1 MSLGTMLSRV
11 LGMVRDI
18 LISTLFSRTVTDAF
32 IVAFRLPNMFRRLLG
47 EGSLSVSFIPVF
59 VGELN
64 VPADVA
70 EEVRAER
77 ARALA
82 NGIYTILMIVT
93 ISLTVLGIIF
103 MEPLLKLMLRG
114 ESYLSIPGK
123 LEQTIYLGRI
133 MFGYLFLVTTY
144 AYYMAIA
151 NALNRFLI
159 PAMGPALFNL
169 LTVISSVLPQEW
181 IDQPGAMSAWGVIA
195 GGVFQ
200 AGIVGWQIWRLGFFP
215 RITMSVRVPGVWL
228 VLRNMIPGILGSGV
242 SQLTTIVNMTF
253 ASYLPEGSHS
263 YVYWGDRILELP
275 QSLIAISLG
284 TALLPL
290 LSKHWVEGKREQ
302 MIDASNKYLRF
313 LLYLSTPAAVGMYVL
328 ALPLVQVLFV
338 RGEFGMN
345 DAVATVQVIQIY
357 SLLLIFSGV
366 SRVIVPAFYAIK
378 NTWLPAVLGALSLV
392 VHLLLCQFTIKEFGL
407 AGLVGSTAA
416 SGMFNAVALLICFR
430 IMIGHIQI
438 KALVVSFLR
447 HVPALVALAAFAY
460 YGYAWSEAWLETLLS
475 IHWARGI
482 ALLSVVGFSIVI
494 YIFLSYRLGSS
505 EAAQFIEVFQRR
517 FKKRAA

>member
-32 IVAFRLPNMFRRLLG
+32 VVAFRLPNMFRRLLG

-64 VPADVA
+64 VPAEEL
-70 EEVRAER
+70 EEVRAQR
-77 ARALA
+77 ARELA

-93 ISLTVLGIIF
+93 VSLTVLGIIY
-103 MEPLLKLMLRG
+103 MEPLLRLMLRG

-123 LEQTIYLGRI
+123 LEQTVYLGRI

-151 NALNRFLI
+151 NALNKFLI

-169 LTVISSVLPQEW
+169 FCVISSVLPQEW
-181 IDQPGAMSAWGVIA
+181 LDQPGAMSAWGVIV

-200 AGIVGWQIWRLGFFP
+200 ALIVGVQIWRLGFFP
-215 RITMSVRVPGVWL
+215 RITMKVHVPGAWI
-228 VLRNMIPGILGSGV
+228 VLRNMVPGILGSGV
-242 SQLTTIVNMTF
+242 AQLTTIVNMAF

-284 TALLPL
+284 TALLPM
-290 LSKHWVEGKREQ
+290 LSKHWVEGKKQQ
-302 MIDASNKYLRF
+302 MIDASNNYLRF
-313 LLYLSTPAAVGMYVL
+313 LLYLSLPAAVGMYVL

-338 RGEFGMN
+338 RGQFGID
-345 DAVATVQVIQIY
+345 DALATVNVIQIY
-357 SLLLIFSGV
+357 SFLLIFSGM
-366 SRVIVPAFYAIK
+366 SRVLVPSFYAIK
-378 NTWLPAVLGALSLV
+378 NTWLPALLGALSLL
-392 VHLLLCQFTIKEFGL
+392 VHLGLCQYTIGVFGL
-407 AGLVGSTAA
+407 NGLVGSTAM
-416 SGMFNAVALLICFR
+416 SGAFNAIALMICFWLMIGPIHVKALLI
-430 IMIGHIQI
+430 
-438 KALVVSFLR
+438 SFMR
-447 HVPALVALAAFAY
+447 NVPALAALAAFAY
-460 YGYAWSEAWLETLLS
+460 FGYAWLEPQLETFVG
-475 IHWARGI
+475 IHWARGG
-482 ALLSVVGFSIVI
+482 ALLSIVGVSIVG
-494 YIFLSYRLGSS
+494 YIFMSYKLGSE
-505 EAAQFIEVFQRR
+505 EAAQFIEVFRR
-517 FKKRAA
+517 RMKKH

>member
-1 MSLGTMLSRV
+1 MLSRV

-32 IVAFRLPNMFRRLLG
+32 VVAFRLPNMFRRLLG

-64 VPADVA
+64 VPA
-70 EEVRAER
+70 EELEAVRAQR
-77 ARALA
+77 ARDLA

-93 ISLTVLGIIF
+93 VTLTVLGIIF
-103 MEPLLKLMLRG
+103 MEPLLRLMLRG

-123 LEQTIYLGRI
+123 LEQTVVLGRI

-151 NALNRFLI
+151 NALNKFLI

-169 LTVISSVLPQEW
+169 FCVISSILPQEW
-181 IDQPGAMSAWGVIA
+181 LDQPGAMSAWGVIV

-200 AGIVGWQIWRLGFFP
+200 ALIVGVQIWRLGFFP
-215 RITMSVRVPGVWL
+215 RITMKLRTPGMWI

-284 TALLPL
+284 AALLPM
-290 LSKHWVEGKREQ
+290 LSKHWVEGKKQLMVET
-302 MIDASNKYLRF
+302 ANKYLRF
-313 LLYLSTPAAVGMYVL
+313 LLYLSMPAAVGMYVL

-338 RGEFGMN
+338 RGQFGYD
-345 DAVATVQVIQIY
+345 DAIATVNVIQIY
-357 SLLLIFSGV
+357 SVLLIFSGV
-366 SRVIVPAFYAIK
+366 TRVVVPSFYAMK
-378 NTWLPAVLGALSLV
+378 NTWLPAVLGALSLL
-392 VHLLLCQFTIKEFGL
+392 VHLGLCQFTIKEYGL
-407 AGLVGSTAA
+407 NGLVGSTAA
-416 SGMFNAVALLICFR
+416 SGMFNAVTLLICFR
-430 IMIGHIQI
+430 FMIGPIYFKQMLI
-438 KALVVSFLR
+438 SLLR
-447 HVPALVALAAFAY
+447 NVPALAALAAFSY
-460 YGYAWSEAWLETLLS
+460 YGYAWVEPQLEAFMG
-475 IHWARGI
+475 IHWARGV
-482 ALLSVVGFSIVI
+482 ALLSIVGISII
-494 YIFLSYRLGSS
+494 GYIGISYKFGSE
-505 EAAQFIEVFQRR
+505 EAAQFIEVFQR
-517 FKKRAA
+517 KLKRN